1 MSAHLFRRYVWLLDQ
16 VNRGGMT
23 FKKISRQWAN
33 SSLNDRPGEP
43 LALKTFHNHIE
54 AIEEIFDLRIRCQR
68 QGGYVYVL
76 EKNENANISKTQ
88 RELLDHLLLSNIHLE
103 RQHAKYIIMPKFSLH
118 RLASTIFEAI
128 AQRRKIKIL
137 WGWDDGK
144 NRVENHWVEL
154 EPYYLKG
161 FTVCKSSEWFVYG
174 LGSGGQFQA
183 YELNNITAVELLD
196 ERFIHPETPFEE
208 IANQIAHTPVNAVD
222 DDDSLGAYFNWAGE
236 ELDLFD
242 E

>member
-76 EKNENANISKTQ
+76 EKNENADTSKTQ
-88 RELLDHLLLSNIHLE
+88 R
-103 RQHAKYIIMPKFSLH
+103 
-118 RLASTIFEAI
+118 
-128 AQRRKIKIL
+128 
-137 WGWDDGK
+137 
-144 NRVENHWVEL
+144 
-154 EPYYLKG
+154 
-161 FTVCKSSEWFVYG
+161 
-174 LGSGGQFQA
+174 
-183 YELNNITAVELLD
+183 ELLD

-208 IANQIAHTPVNAVD
+208 IANQIAHTPVVANKEV
-222 DDDSLGAYFNWAGE
+222 
-236 ELDLFD
+236 
-242 E
+242 